1 MRVNVSGCV
10 WVAFVCCCFAC
21 DCVLE
26 LVVCRVRFAR
36 VSCPWLRFGRLGRH
50 HLHTWSR
57 TRRPIGHIRDGEITH
72 LTQVTPIVVDVQIVP
87 GARAQVNDTIMETS
101 ALEAA
106 LTEPQKTLT
115 RNEQGA
121 ADAAAH
127 ATRGEEWTAEDL
139 SGALRNLFN
148 QLDISGASFR
158 VMKIAPHPLFP
169 NMAHLQPLPTS
180 ANPPPGEPTR
190 QKEEASQNTPQVD
203 GGDDHRVP
211 AAAEAAAEDAAAT
224 EADARRALRRMR
236 RRQRQRRK
244 RQRRK
249 QRRPRR
255 RRRRRRRWQRRQR
268 RQ

>member
-1 MRVNVSGCV
+1 M
-10 WVAFVCCCFAC
+10 
-21 DCVLE
+21 
-26 LVVCRVRFAR
+26 
-36 VSCPWLRFGRLGRH
+36 GRH
-50 HLHTWSR
+50 HLHTFRGDAWSR
-57 TRRPIGHIRDGEITH
+57 TRRPIGRIRDGEITH

-87 GARAQVNDTIMETS
+87 GARAQVSDTIMETS
-101 ALEAA
+101 ALAAA

-115 RNEQGA
+115 RNEQCA

-268 RQ
+268 RN